1 MLPKEHGHE
10 SAHERHRGPQ
20 TRLITGV
27 QPGHTTW
34 RLVRWLLFLAAMLSV
49 VCGGFLLSVRTS
61 EVKHEYEILSAKA
74 GGEALKAKAE
84 SFGNIATDV
93 AGAFRKYWMLFVLI
107 LAAVFTFFE
116 LVIHSRWKIYAIYA
130 LIAVA
135 AWIFVL
141 YSLDLLK
148 IPEELT
154 KSGGG

>member
-1 MLPKEHGHE
+1 
-10 SAHERHRGPQ
+10 
-20 TRLITGV
+20 
-27 QPGHTTW
+27 
-34 RLVRWLLFLAAMLSV
+34 MLSV

-61 EVKHEYEILSAKA
+61 EVKHEYEVLSAKA
-74 GGEALKAKAE
+74 TGEALKAKAE

-141 YSLDLLK
+141 YSLNLLK

>member
-1 MLPKEHGHE
+1 MSSKEHESGH
-10 SAHERHRGPQ
+10 SKHMGPQ
-20 TRLITGV
+20 TRLITGLH
-27 QPGHTTW
+27 PSHTTW
-34 RLVRWLLFLAAMLSV
+34 RLLRWLLFLAAMLSV

-61 EVKHEYEILSAKA
+61 EMKCEYEVLSTKP
-74 GGEALKAKAE
+74 GYDSLKAKAE
-84 SFGNIATDV
+84 SVRNVATNV

-141 YSLDLLK
+141 YSLNLLK

>member
-1 MLPKEHGHE
+1 MPPKEHGHE
-10 SAHERHRGPQ
+10 PERHRGPQ

-27 QPGHTTW
+27 HPGHTSW
-34 RLVRWLLFLAAMLSV
+34 RLLRWLLFLAAMLSV
-49 VCGGFLLSVRTS
+49 VCGGFLLSVRSS
-61 EVKHEYEILSAKA
+61 EVRCEYEILAAKPGYESLRAKA
-74 GGEALKAKAE
+74 Q
-84 SFGNIATDV
+84 SMGNLATDV
-93 AGAFRKYWMLFVLI
+93 AAAFRKYWMLFVLI

-141 YSLDLLK
+141 YSLNLLK
-148 IPEELT
+148 IPEELA